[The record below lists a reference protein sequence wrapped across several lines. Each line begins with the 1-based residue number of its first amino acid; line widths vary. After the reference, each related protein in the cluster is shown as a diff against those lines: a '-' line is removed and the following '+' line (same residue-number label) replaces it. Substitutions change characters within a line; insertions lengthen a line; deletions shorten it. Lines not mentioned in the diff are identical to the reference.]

1 MVLSSTLGTM
11 WDERISLADNFTGTV
26 DGQSAP
32 QNVIRNPTHAGPAR
46 PQPEH
51 HVTVT
56 SQNSE
61 SCRISNHHLC
71 STIDCRQETL
81 GYRNDTGKAAVTS
94 LQLVG
99 LYQSENCKT
108 IDYTKR
114 NGSCSQVESC
124 GRRARTLVS
133 KIFQNPLQEMSSS

>member
-1 MVLSSTLGTM
+1 MRCPDLYKRLGSARARGGGTMVLSSTLGTM
-11 WDERISLADNFTGTV
+11 WDERISLAYNFTGTV

-32 QNVIRNPTHAGPAR
+32 QNAIRNPTHAGPAR

-99 LYQSENCKT
+99 LLERINQKIARQLIIPSETN
-108 IDYTKR
+108 
-114 NGSCSQVESC
+114 
-124 GRRARTLVS
+124 
-133 KIFQNPLQEMSSS
+133 